1 MSPPRVGLPF
11 GRVID
16 RTRPIMFSFEG
27 KRYGG
32 FAGDTLASAL
42 LANGVRT
49 IARSF
54 KYRRPRGIFGHGD
67 FDAHAL
73 VQVGDEPNVPA
84 DRLLLR
90 DDLPPVE
97 AQNRRGSVSRDLGAW
112 SGLSRAVHAG
122 RLLLSHLLSAARRL
136 AQVRADP
143 AQAGRAGQ
151 ARQGFASCRHRQEV
165 SLLRRRRD
173 RRRSGGIAAARAAA
187 DAGADVLLVEA
198 APRLGG
204 FALAMPEGIWPEAA
218 AAAEPSRHHPA
229 DRRRRART
237 LRRWMD
243 LDRERKPLLQGPG
256 QGGGSGYRRDRA
268 TAHLPQQRVA
278 GGHAGVG
285 GAPAGLALRRQSRT
299 PRGRGD
305 GERSRS
311 RGGARFAA
319 GRRRDC
325 SGRRSQAGN
334 RPQRSARGA
343 ERDGRGD
350 SFFSGAV

>member
-1 MSPPRVGLPF
+1 MSPPRISLPF

-27 KRYGG
+27 KRYVG

-112 SGLSRAVHAG
+112 SGLLG
-122 RLLLSHLLSAARRL
+122 RFMPVGFYYRSLLSAPRRL

-165 SLLRRRRD
+165 SLLRRRSD
-173 RRRSGGIAAARAAA
+173 RRRSGRDRRSACCRRRRSRRSPGRGSPASRRIC
-187 DAGADVLLVEA
+187 AGNAG
-198 APRLGG
+198 RH
-204 FALAMPEGIWPEAA
+204 LAGCRRGC
-218 AAAEPSRHHPA
+218 EPSRHHPA

-237 LRRWMD
+237 LRRWLD

-256 QGGGSGYRRDRA
+256 QGGGSGYAARSSNRSSSA
-268 TAHLPQQRVA
+268 TT
-278 GGHAGVG
+278 
-285 GAPAGLALRRQSRT
+285 SC
-299 PRGRGD
+299 RG
-305 GERSRS
+305 
-311 RGGARFAA
+311 
-319 GRRRDC
+319 
-325 SGRRSQAGN
+325 
-334 RPQRSARGA
+334 
-343 ERDGRGD
+343 
-350 SFFSGAV
+350 